1 MEKIYTIVDST
12 GKELYA
18 TLDITILNENQ
29 IAIEELRTEEMENP
43 YFDFETRTFY
53 NKINK

>member
-1 MEKIYTIVDST
+1 MIYTIINSE

-18 TLDITILNENQ
+18 IENIENLPDNE

-43 YFDFETRTFY
+43 YFDFETRKFY
-53 NKINK
+53 NKLN

>member
-1 MEKIYTIVDST
+1 MIYTIINSE

-18 TLDITILNENQ
+18 TESIENLPDNE

-43 YFDFETRTFY
+43 YFDLETRKFY
-53 NKINK
+53 NKLN

>member
-1 MEKIYTIVDST
+1 MQKIYTIVDKT

-18 TLDITILNENQ
+18 TLDITILNENE

-43 YFDFETRTFY
+43 HFDFEKRIFY
-53 NKINK
+53 NKIN

>member
-1 MEKIYTIVDST
+1 MEKIYTIVDQT

-18 TLDITILNENQ
+18 VKYISNLNENE
-29 IAIEELRTEEMENP
+29 IAIEELRTEQMDNP
-43 YFDFETRTFY
+43 YFDFNTRTFY

>member
-1 MEKIYTIVDST
+1 MIYTIINLE

-18 TLDITILNENQ
+18 TENIENLPDGE

-43 YFDFETRTFY
+43 YFDLETRKFY
-53 NKINK
+53 NKQI

>member
-1 MEKIYTIVDST
+1 MTYTILNKD

-18 TLDITILNENQ
+18 TQDISNLKDNE

-43 YFDFETRTFY
+43 YFNLETRKFY
-53 NKINK
+53 NKQI

>member
-1 MEKIYTIVDST
+1 MEKIYTIVDNT

-18 TLDITILNENQ
+18 TLDISILNENQ

-53 NKINK
+53 NKIDE

>member
-1 MEKIYTIVDST
+1 VEKIYTIIRTD

-18 TLDITILNENQ
+18 TIDISFLNEGE

-43 YFDFETRTFY
+43 YFDFVTRLFY
-53 NKINK
+53 NKIN

>member
-1 MEKIYTIVDST
+1 MIYTIINSD

-18 TLDITILNENQ
+18 TENIGNLPDNE

-43 YFDFETRTFY
+43 YFDLETRKFY
-53 NKINK
+53 NKQI